1 MKAVRHNRMYGG
13 VINIPG
19 DIITGRVSPDSERS
33 GSPRRTMKTDRNT
46 LRRRRRRAGGFQR
59 QREIL
64 DAVDERSAR
73 LLASTTRRLRGWS
86 VHSRTIDDARG
97 GRASN
102 YRRQSCRRPTDR
114 RYLEGEVGRTSTDSR
129 HLIWRPDRTAG
140 VSPPRL
146 ARARATQPRQEVSN
160 RRALH

>member
-1 MKAVRHNRMYGG
+1 MWSVANLRPLSRFNFYHLEYCGKCGQTEDAAARMKAVRHNRMYGG

-33 GSPRRTMKTDRNT
+33 GSPRRMMKTDRNT

-73 LLASTTRRLRGWS
+73 LLASTTRRLRG
-86 VHSRTIDDARG
+86 
-97 GRASN
+97 
-102 YRRQSCRRPTDR
+102 
-114 RYLEGEVGRTSTDSR
+114 
-129 HLIWRPDRTAG
+129 
-140 VSPPRL
+140 
-146 ARARATQPRQEVSN
+146 
-160 RRALH
+160 